1 MIENG
6 GNSKAGQRSAVIAG
20 LLFLATLVGYIAR
33 ANISVALPFVAEDFA
48 WNPQQL
54 GELGGI
60 LLGIFLVGYGIS
72 NVLISP
78 LVDVFGPRKSLM
90 VAIFAWSF
98 FTFLTG
104 IFGVFYWIFIVSRLF
119 VGLSQGILF
128 PSASKVTQAWFPPSA
143 RSRMNS
149 IYLLSGFLSNL
160 MIPLLL
166 IPLILVTNWETMFF
180 VVAAVGFLLLI
191 PIWRF
196 LSDTPEERSIS
207 RPKLGMRDLMS
218 ETKRNLSEAMRIR
231 GLWIITFS
239 FLFTTLAWWGLSLW
253 LPTYLIEARG
263 FTVDQVVWGASLPYL
278 GGIAG
283 MLIGSWISDKSGRR
297 IETAAVFA
305 IVCAFFLIMLVMTT
319 TFESVLLVLAMVFF
333 FLGVMAPTAFTLIQ
347 GITPPRLMSSATGIA
362 NGIANGGGVLGPLLL
377 GMAVALT
384 SSYDTGLI
392 IMAVFQVLAAI
403 LLLCLLITGRANPTT
418 T

>member
-1 MIENG
+1 MVENG
-6 GNSKAGQRSAVIAG
+6 GKSKVGQRSAVIAG
-20 LLFLATLVGYIAR
+20 LLLLATLVGYIAR

-48 WNPQQL
+48 WNSQQL

-60 LLGIFLVGYGIS
+60 LLGIFLIGYGFS

-90 VAIFAWSF
+90 AAIFAWSL

-104 IFGVFYWIFIVSRLF
+104 ILGVFYWMFIVSRLF

-143 RSRMNS
+143 RSRINS
-149 IYLLSGFLSNL
+149 LYLLSGFLSNL
-160 MIPLLL
+160 MMPLLL
-166 IPLILVTNWETMFF
+166 IPLIMVTNWETMFF

-191 PIWRF
+191 PIWR
-196 LSDTPEERSIS
+196 LLRDTPEERSIS
-207 RPKLGMRDLMS
+207 RPKFGVRALMS
-218 ETKRNLSEAMRIR
+218 ETRRNLSEAVRIR

-239 FLFTTLAWWGLSLW
+239 FLFTNLAWWGLSLW

-263 FTVDQVVWGASLPYL
+263 FSVDQVVWGASLPYI

-347 GITPPRLMSSATGIA
+347 GITPPRLMSSATGIV
-362 NGIANGGGVLGPLLL
+362 NGIANGGGVMGPLLL
-377 GMAVALT
+377 GMAVAMT

-392 IMAVFQVLAAI
+392 IMAVFQVLAAM
-403 LLLCLLITGRANPTT
+403 LLLSLIVTGRANRVTT
-418 T
+418 

>member
-1 MIENG
+1 MVENG
-6 GNSKAGQRSAVIAG
+6 GKSKVGQRSAVIAG
-20 LLFLATLVGYIAR
+20 LLLLATLVGYIAR

-48 WNPQQL
+48 WNSQQL

-60 LLGIFLVGYGIS
+60 LLGIFLIGYGFS

-90 VAIFAWSF
+90 AAIFAWSL

-104 IFGVFYWIFIVSRLF
+104 ILGVFYWMFIVSRLF

-143 RSRMNS
+143 RSRMNAL
-149 IYLLSGFLSNL
+149 YLLSGFLSNL
-160 MIPLLL
+160 MMPLLL
-166 IPLILVTNWETMFF
+166 IPLIMVTNWEAMFF

-191 PIWRF
+191 PIWRL

-207 RPKLGMRDLMS
+207 RPKFGVRDLMS
-218 ETKRNLSEAMRIR
+218 ETKRNLGEAVRIR

-239 FLFTTLAWWGLSLW
+239 FLFTNLAWWGLSLW

-263 FTVDQVVWGASLPYL
+263 FSVDQVVWGASLPYI

-297 IETAAVFA
+297 IETAAIFA

-347 GITPPRLMSSATGIA
+347 GITPPRLMSSATGIV
-362 NGIANGGGVLGPLLL
+362 NGIANGGGVMGPLLL
-377 GMAVALT
+377 GMVVALT
-384 SSYDTGLI
+384 SSYDIGLI
-392 IMAVFQVLAAI
+392 IMAVFQVLAAM
-403 LLLCLLITGRANPTT
+403 LLLSLIVTGRANRVTT
-418 T
+418 

>member
-6 GNSKAGQRSAVIAG
+6 GNSKVGQRSAVIAG

-90 VAIFAWSF
+90 AAIFAWSF

-104 IFGVFYWIFIVSRLF
+104 IFGVFYWMFIVSRLF